1 MYRRNFSGRAFI
13 SAAVVGR
20 KAAVAS
26 YTQEEAVP
34 ETPER
39 LPVFD
44 ETVGVDWSGCPLVER
59 VAGRVSG
66 VPTLRDSRLPADSIV
81 SNFDAGESPEEIA
94 DMYEVPVELVRGI
107 LDYASHY
114 RGQH

>member
-1 MYRRNFSGRAFI
+1 MHGFTEKKTARLLTRN
-13 SAAVVGR
+13 AAGGV
-20 KAAVAS
+20 S

-34 ETPER
+34 GTPK

-66 VPTLRDSRLPADSIV
+66 VPTLLNSRLPADSIV
-81 SNFDAGESPEEIA
+81 SNFDAGESPEAIA
-94 DMYEVPVELVRGI
+94 DMYQVPVELIQGI
-107 LDYASHY
+107 LDYASTY
-114 RGQH
+114 RGQHPAN